1 MSMAAAF
8 KTRRV
13 YENASR
19 IVACELMCAAQGL
32 EHHRPLRSAPA
43 VEKLLA
49 TVREQVEPLTE
60 VRPLS
65 ADIERLTVLVT
76 GETFI

>member
-60 VRPLS
+60 DRSLT
-65 ADIERLTVLVT
+65 ADIERLTVLVQ
-76 GETFI
+76 GEALV